1 MSKYSK
7 AVKGMKRNY
16 TYTLKQF
23 CDAFDFHPQTVRS
36 WIKEYQLPTVQNRP
50 LLIFSEVLRE
60 HLSKEIAKRKFN
72 LELQEFNC
80 FSCSKPQLPF
90 QNKVHFED
98 DGKMV
103 NLRAVC
109 KVCKTMM
116 RKPQSKQKLAEATPF
131 FKKISLEE
139 LNILWRTNSKQKTHL
154 SKNLTSHS
162 NEPTKNSH
170 LQQQLTL
177 LQGS

>member
-7 AVKGMKRNY
+7 AIKGMRKNY

-23 CDAFDFHPQTVRS
+23 CNDFNFHPQTIRG

-50 LLIFSEVLRE
+50 VLIFSEVLRE
-60 HLSKEIAKRKFN
+60 HLSKELTKRQFTLK
-72 LELQEFNC
+72 LQEFNC
-80 FSCSKPQLPF
+80 FSCKKPQHPF

-98 DGKMV
+98 AGKMV

-116 RKPQSKQKLAEATPF
+116 RKPQSKQKLDEATPF

-139 LNILWRTNSKQKTHL
+139 LNILWRINNKQKTHL
-154 SKNLTSHS
+154 SENLTSHS
-162 NEPTKNSH
+162 NEPAKDTH
-170 LQQQLTL
+170 LQEQSSFL
-177 LQGS
+177 